1 MWQKFLNFL
10 KTFFKYKRNIPLVME
25 NQSTLE
31 RSNVVLDGHIKISS
45 NIKIQAYL
53 FNIKTNNLIKSVIS
67 LNYPIVDV
75 LELTPW
81 GLIVLNDQYQLTN
94 LSFLDN
100 DLYLMN
106 TSDFPCEIFKDENPI
121 KVSPLAQIYDLASA
135 SKENVKC
142 QIDYLK
148 EKNLTYPVFDAKFLE
163 KNSKFLSDSEL
174 FALFNQVNSSPIDS
188 LSQSL
193 DIFDTHLSST
203 QRLYGHR
210 WSMGSKF
217 YICESKLAELDRSEF
232 SNFKDWEN
240 QICVWE
246 PGQVALIQIS
256 GVVKL
261 IEVLSVADNCFWY
274 IDRQKACQLLQDQN
288 SKESILL
295 KNQEQVLIKD
305 IYKFFIIKN

>member
-10 KTFFKYKRNIPLVME
+10 KTFFKFQQNIPLVME

-31 RSNVVLDGHIKISS
+31 RSDSVLELPNPISS
-45 NIKIQAYL
+45 DIKIQAYC
-53 FNIKTNNLIKSVIS
+53 FNIKTNNLIKAIIS

-81 GLIVLNDQYQLTN
+81 GLIVLNEQYQLTN
-94 LSFLDN
+94 LNFLSN

-106 TSDFPCEIFKDENPI
+106 TSDFPCEIFKDNKPL

-135 SKENVKC
+135 SKEKVTC
-142 QIDYLK
+142 EIHYIK
-148 EKNLTYPVFDAKFLE
+148 EKNVTYPVFDAKFLE
-163 KNSKFLSDSEL
+163 KNSKFLSDSDL
-174 FALFNQVNSSPIDS
+174 FALFDQVNSSPVDS
-188 LSQSL
+188 LAQSL
-193 DIFDTHLSST
+193 DIFDSHLSST

-217 YICESKLAELDRSEF
+217 YICESKLAELDRSDF
-232 SNFKDWEN
+232 SSFKDWEN
-240 QICVWE
+240 QVCIWE
-246 PGQVALIQIS
+246 PGQVALIQLS
-256 GVVKL
+256 GEVKL

-274 IDRQKACQLLQDQN
+274 IDRQKACQLLQANQ
-288 SKESILL
+288 SKDSILL
-295 KNQEQVLIKD
+295 KHQEQVLIKN